1 MNVPVL
7 LKRAVVATLSTVMAL
22 GALPAQAT
30 TEENAQLTAQL
41 TSYLATLD
49 PQYTVTVHEL
59 GDGGIDVG
67 IDEHRRVEPAS
78 VVKLFYAW
86 ATLRRVDL
94 GSLTLSSTMRNG
106 LTWDRCLKLMITISD
121 NNCSADIRTAL
132 GNTTL
137 NTLFANSGY
146 PDTRIKLSST
156 GNYKGKTSSSADT
169 ALLLTRLEEGTL
181 LSPESTE
188 YFHDL
193 LQGQVWRTRIN
204 KGVPAGVLVEN
215 KGGEL
220 WVTGGWTQSDAAIIY
235 GPHSTYVMTVYGR
248 SEAAKAHIAQ
258 MSRIVY
264 EFVQGESVTTPAAWS
279 SYQYQAPATV
289 KVRDKPG
296 GKVIYRIPAGRFVKL
311 FYSERNWVAVR
322 QRHKV
327 IGWTTFPSIRLRD
340 SYRWG

>member
-1 MNVPVL
+1 MAIAIL
-7 LKRAVVATLSTVMAL
+7 TFAL
-22 GALPAQAT
+22 GWGTLPAEAT
-30 TEENAQLTAQL
+30 PADNAQLTAQL
-41 TSYLATLD
+41 NQYLGTLD
-49 PQYTVTVHEL
+49 ADYSVTVHEL
-59 GDGGIDVG
+59 GDGGVDVG

-121 NNCSADIRTAL
+121 NDCSADIRTAL

-156 GNYKGKTSSSADT
+156 GKYKGKTSSSADT

-181 LSPESTE
+181 LSPASTA

-193 LQGQVWRTRIN
+193 LEGQVWRTRIN
-204 KGVPAGVLVEN
+204 KGVPAGVHVEN

-220 WVTGGWTQSDAAIIY
+220 WVTSGWTQSDAAIVR
-235 GPHSTYVMTVYGR
+235 GPQSTYVMTVYGR
-248 SEAAKAHIAQ
+248 SDAEKSHIAQ

-264 EFVQGESVTTPAAWS
+264 EFVQGETVTTPAAWS

-296 GKVIYRIPAGRFVKL
+296 GTIIYRIPAGRFVKL

-322 QRHKV
+322 QRHKT

-340 SYRWG
+340 SYRWE